1 MAEPVKESSEFRGIV
16 RIMGKDLKGQLML
29 REGLS
34 KVKGI
39 GRNLANVIGIKVEK
53 VLGISLTLPVGELTD
68 KQIGQ
73 IEEIIKDPLKHGVPL
88 FFINHKGDVESGTD
102 KHVVQSDLQIAV
114 HADMERLKNS
124 RSWRGWR
131 HALGQR
137 TRGQHNRTTG
147 RSGMTVGVLKKSIK
161 AQKEASKVGSD
172 KKEAAPAAK
181 K

>member
-1 MAEPVKESSEFRGIV
+1 MAEPVKESKEFRGIV
-16 RIMGKDLKGQLML
+16 RIMGKDLKGQLKV
-29 REGLS
+29 REGLA

-39 GRNLANVIGIKVEK
+39 GRNLANAIGLKVEK
-53 VLGISLTLPVGELTD
+53 DLGISLVLPVGELTD

-73 IEEIIKDPLKHGVPL
+73 IEDIIRDPLKSGVPV
-88 FFINHKGDVESGTD
+88 FMINHKGDVESGTN

-114 HADMERLKNS
+114 HADVERLKNS

-131 HALGQR
+131 TALGQK

-161 AQKEASKVGSD
+161 AQKEASKAGD
-172 KKEAAPAAK
+172 KKDAAPAK